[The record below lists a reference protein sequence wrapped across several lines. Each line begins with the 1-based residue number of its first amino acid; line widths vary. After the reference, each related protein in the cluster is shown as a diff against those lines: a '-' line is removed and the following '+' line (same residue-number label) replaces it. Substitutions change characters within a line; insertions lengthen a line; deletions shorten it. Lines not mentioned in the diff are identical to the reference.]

1 MSKETLSSAAAT
13 RRTRRSYSA
22 QFKAQLVV
30 ACQQPG
36 ASVAA
41 LALEHG
47 MNANLLHRWR
57 REHAQRMDLCANG
70 AVLANSSPAD
80 SSAKSALNVPA
91 ASPVESDHR
100 PAQGNM
106 AVTRSV
112 PSFVPVDLHRP
123 APAAPVSSNASA
135 DIRIECCHHGTQV
148 TVHWPVAAATECTR
162 WLQSLLRG
170 APA

>member
-1 MSKETLSSAAAT
+1 MSKETLISDAPT
-13 RRTRRSYSA
+13 RRTRRSYTA
-22 QFKAQLVV
+22 QFKTQLVA
-30 ACQQPG
+30 ACQLPG

-47 MNANLLHRWR
+47 INANLLHRWR
-57 REHAQRMDLCANG
+57 REHERSMILVSSDAAVASSLPAQSC
-70 AVLANSSPAD
+70 
-80 SSAKSALNVPA
+80 AKSALTVPV
-91 ASPVESDHR
+91 ASSVMSER
-100 PAQGNM
+100 NLAQSSM

-112 PSFVPVDLHRP
+112 PAFVPVDLHRP
-123 APAAPVSSNASA
+123 TPTIPASSTASA

-148 TVHWPVAAATECTR
+148 TVHWPVAAAIECTR